1 MKNRRISKRWK
12 WRLEFDDNFSRSFLW
27 QRRLAFKR
35 KIWELIL
42 HLNVCVFTQVRF
54 IIHEEKQKVSVAAN
68 IHFDSSFLRI

>member
-12 WRLEFDDNFSRSFLW
+12 WRLEFDDIFSRSFLW
-27 QRRLAFKR
+27 QGGLAFKR

-54 IIHEEKQKVSVAAN
+54 VIYEEKQKVSVVAN